1 MGEMLP
7 KQHQPGMRKQKRR
20 MAMTKA
26 ANTISSLERSAQ
38 QMHMKLQ
45 QVSDS
50 CFAVM
55 CEKNRVCD
63 ANSGLVN
70 RGGGLAIDTQSDLA
84 HARKMIEL
92 FGTVWKG
99 MPKYV
104 AITHEDGDHV
114 WGNQFF
120 KGAEIIAHR
129 SVPERMKFV
138 AEPEETRNCCTVLI
152 VSSRA
157 WCSRCSTPA

>member
-1 MGEMLP
+1 MEM
-7 KQHQPGMRKQKRR
+7 K
-20 MAMTKA
+20 
-26 ANTISSLERSAQ
+26 
-38 QMHMKLQ
+38 

-50 CFAVM
+50 CYAVL

-70 RGGGLAIDTQSDLA
+70 RGGGLVVDTQSDLD

-114 WGNQFF
+114 WGNQLFE
-120 KGAEIIAHR
+120 GTEIIAHR
-129 SVPERMKFV
+129 WCPSV
-138 AEPEETRNCCTVLI
+138 
-152 VSSRA
+152 
-157 WCSRCSTPA
+157 